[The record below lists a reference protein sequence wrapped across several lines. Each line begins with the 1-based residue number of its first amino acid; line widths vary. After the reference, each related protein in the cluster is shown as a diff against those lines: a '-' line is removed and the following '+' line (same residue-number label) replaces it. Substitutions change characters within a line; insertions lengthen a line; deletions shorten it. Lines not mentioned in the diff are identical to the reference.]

1 MRGQTI
7 KFLPAS
13 GRALLSYEADGVL
26 AHIHGGTVSSA
37 DLGTLPT
44 SSFDHGTKPTSSDNE
59 HDHDGGMVAPG
70 DVWDPDYVVGSDN
83 DSHRTRNKTSKAP
96 AHNHTVEIGI
106 HAHTV
111 YVGPHAHAVTI
122 NSTGNN
128 ENTVKNI
135 AFNAIVRLA

>member
-1 MRGQTI
+1 MSNTPDTNPLLGPS
-7 KFLPAS
+7 KLPYGAPPLDSVKVEHFLPAQKI
-13 GRALLSYEADGVL
+13 GIEEAKREI
-26 AHIHGGTVSSA
+26 AAI
-37 DLGTLPT
+37 
-44 SSFDHGTKPTSSDNE
+44 
-59 HDHDGGMVAPG
+59 
-70 DVWDPDYVVGSDN
+70 
-83 DSHRTRNKTSKAP
+83 KTSKAP